1 MRVVKKQYCDR
12 CKQDVDV
19 NVVGDATDE
28 SIPCICSR
36 CGNPIEVTKDQVL
49 TQWRKVLFED
59 TSRRIINND
68 NK

>member
-1 MRVVKKQYCDR
+1 MRVVKKQYCES
-12 CKQDVDV
+12 CQHDVEV

-36 CGNPIEVTKDQVL
+36 CGHPIEVTKDQVL
-49 TQWRKVLFED
+49 TQWRKVLFGD
-59 TSRRIINND
+59 TSIRR